1 MPSNN
6 SNLFPKNH
14 FQTDKNEKKNGIF
27 LTFSVCFFFYSAVAE
42 TRNTK
47 RILDFELQKV

>member
-14 FQTDKNEKKNGIF
+14 FQTDKNEKKNDFFDIF
-27 LTFSVCFFFYSAVAE
+27 RLFFFFFL
-42 TRNTK
+42 
-47 RILDFELQKV
+47 IQL